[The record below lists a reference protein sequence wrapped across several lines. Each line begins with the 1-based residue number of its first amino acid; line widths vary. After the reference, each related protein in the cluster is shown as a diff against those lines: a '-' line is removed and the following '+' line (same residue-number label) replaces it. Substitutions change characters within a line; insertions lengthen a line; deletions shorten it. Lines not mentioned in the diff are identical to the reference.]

1 MKKNCVLFFALL
13 CAIAIAAG
21 TAATVSAQDGDSEQF
36 TLEEVTVTAQK
47 RAENQQKVPIA
58 MEVISSEDLR
68 MSGKNDL
75 NEILSEVGS
84 VIVQKAADGI
94 RVSLRG
100 VSDDSYPF
108 HNAAVSMPTVAINM
122 DGVYSNRKDM
132 SSGLFDLERVEVL
145 YGPQSTLYSSNS
157 PGGIV
162 NIVSASPKLDKYE
175 ASGTL
180 EVGNYDLLH
189 TEGMVNAPVSDTLAL
204 RAAFTTSVHDGYI
217 SNGGDSEDTKN
228 ARLRLLYQPSETLSF
243 LITGELSKT
252 ADAFGNGVDAFMN
265 QDDVEDP
272 WDSNFLIAPPV
283 TATAKRIYARVD
295 WDMAFASL
303 SLLPSLSTRKAE
315 GIRIQDMGFQVD
327 TLDIF
332 QDSEEKSV
340 ELRMASSEDFL
351 FTWIVGF
358 NYYEQDD
365 ISNDDNQNG
374 VNFTHLNQTE
384 EAWAAYANV
393 TYPFTDALRVTA
405 GIRYSDDRLVMI
417 NEETRGPVVAPE
429 YAYEIHKDTYDSP
442 DYKLGFEYDVAENS
456 MLYADYSTSY
466 RVQSMAGGGVGA
478 EREPEKLKAYTAG
491 LKNRFFD
498 NRLQL
503 NLAAY
508 YYDYQNY
515 KYGDMK
521 MAWGINGV
529 DPIGY
534 GGTYQPMSNEVT
546 GDPNSSGF
554 GDGEMKGLDIQSTFV
569 ISAKDIFNLTVNYL
583 KSEWTDLVLD
593 YYYDYAAL
601 MSWPPPPPDVIV
613 PIGVEPAET
622 ISYNGKPMTASPE
635 WTVNASYSHRF
646 SLWNGGNLEAKVD
659 AQYKTEYELTWRH
672 YKDYPMNYQ
681 EAFYIYN
688 ANLTYNNPDGNWSLS
703 VYGRNLANYAEKRA
717 YFGEPVYQMSVGNP
731 RTYGAV
737 LSARF

>member
-1 MKKNCVLFFALL
+1 MKKIYVWFFAVL
-13 CAIAIAAG
+13 CGIALVA
-21 TAATVSAQDGDSEQF
+21 TAAPSAVAQEDDGEF
-36 TLEEVTVTAQK
+36 TLEEITVTAQK

-58 MEVISSEDLR
+58 MEVISAEDLR

-75 NEILSEVGS
+75 NEILSDVGS
-84 VIVQKAADGI
+84 AIIQKAPDGI

-108 HNAAVSMPTVAINM
+108 HGASVSMPTVAVNM

-132 SSGLFDLERVEVL
+132 STGLFDLERVEVL
-145 YGPQSTLYSSNS
+145 YGPQATLYSSNS

-162 NIVSASPKLDKYE
+162 NIESARPKLDQYE

-180 EVGNYDLLH
+180 EVGNYELLH

-217 SNGGDSEDTKN
+217 SNGGDSEDAKN
-228 ARLRLLYQPSETLSF
+228 ARLRLLYQPSENLTF
-243 LITGELSKT
+243 LITGELSKV
-252 ADAFGNGVDAFMN
+252 ASAFGNGVDAFV
-265 QDDVEDP
+265 DESDVDDP
-272 WDSNFLIAPPV
+272 WESDFLIAPPV
-283 TATAKRIYARVD
+283 LATSKRLYARMD
-295 WDMAFASL
+295 WDTGLGTL
-303 SLLPSLSTRKAE
+303 SVLPSYSTRKGE

-332 QDSEEKSV
+332 QDSEEKSIEV
-340 ELRMASSEDFL
+340 RLASPAESPL
-351 FTWIVGF
+351 KWIVGF

-374 VNFTHLNQTE
+374 INFTHLNQTE

-405 GIRYSDDRLVMI
+405 GIRYSNDDLVMI

-429 YAYEIHKDTYDSP
+429 YAYEIHEDTYSDP
-442 DYKLGFEYDVAENS
+442 DYKIGFEYDLGENS

-466 RVQSMAGGGVGA
+466 RVQSMAGGGVGVD
-478 EREPEKLKAYTAG
+478 REPEMLKAYTAG
-491 LKNRFFD
+491 VKNRFLD
-498 NRLQL
+498 NKLQL
-503 NLAAY
+503 NLSAY

-534 GGTYQPMSNEVT
+534 GGTYQPLSSEVT

-554 GDGEMKGLDIQSTFV
+554 GDGRMMGLDVRSTFV
-569 ISAKDIFNLTVNYL
+569 MTSKDIFNLTVNYL

-593 YYYDYAAL
+593 YYYDYGAL
-601 MSWPPPPPDVIV
+601 MSWPPPPPDVII

-622 ISYNGKPMTASPE
+622 ISYNGDPMTAAPE
-635 WTVNASYSHRF
+635 FTINASYSHRF
-646 SLWNGGNLEAKVD
+646 SFTNGASLEAKID
-659 AQYKTEYELTWRH
+659 GQYKTEYELTWRH

-681 EAFYIYN
+681 EAFTLYN
-688 ANLTYNNPDGNWSLS
+688 ATLTYNSPDNNWSLS
-703 VYGRNLANYAEKRA
+703 VYGRNLGNYAEKRA